1 MSKRLQVMPL
11 ILLGTVMMLLVSPR
25 LVMAAAATTPAATP
39 KPPPTHRPY
48 QTVVQNDVTAAY
60 AYRTRILAGKPE
72 CQRYATESDAVF
84 LDAKMDDETKVSQLK
99 RIGEE
104 ASARN
109 CLAP

>member
-1 MSKRLQVMPL
+1 MSKRFQLMPFV
-11 ILLGTVMMLLVSPR
+11 LLGTVMMFLVLPR
-25 LVMAAAATTPAATP
+25 LVMAATAATP

-104 ASARN
+104 ASASN

>member
-1 MSKRLQVMPL
+1 MSKRLQVMPFVL
-11 ILLGTVMMLLVSPR
+11 MGTVMMFLVLPR
-25 LVMAAAATTPAATP
+25 LVMAATSAATS
-39 KPPPTHRPY
+39 KPSPTHRPY

-84 LDAKMDDETKVSQLK
+84 LDAKIDDETKVSQLK